1 MMMRKK
7 RKLNGTVSRIVRM
20 YSWGGRTTISGEWIG
35 SDYDSEMVVEFMQ
48 DMVKIMLSIIED

>member
-1 MMMRKK
+1 
-7 RKLNGTVSRIVRM
+7 M

-35 SDYDSEMVVEFMQ
+35 CDYDSEMVVEFMQ